1 MMEEPVINMDKFI
14 KDFNEGMSSY
24 NLQNKYL
31 LTPRQYRKLVRG
43 VRRKDGF
50 SKKRSGTKIN
60 TIRSKFNE
68 PYITSKKDGRF
79 MIRKREIYYG
89 QYDTLEIAKKV
100 KQKLIENEWDKSK
113 LNRIR
118 KELGLKPMREQ
129 KCSKN
134 C

>member
-1 MMEEPVINMDKFI
+1 MMEEPAINMDQFI

-24 NLQNKYL
+24 NLQDKYL
-31 LTPRQYRKLVRG
+31 LTPRQYRRLTRG

-50 SKKRSGTKIN
+50 SMKRSRTK
-60 TIRSKFNE
+60 TYTVRSKFNE
-68 PYITSKKDGRF
+68 PHITFKRDGRY
-79 MIRKREIYYG
+79 MIRRKEIYYG
-89 QYDTLEIAKKV
+89 QYNSLEIAKKV
-100 KQKLIENEWDKSK
+100 KQKLIENKWDKSK
-113 LNRIR
+113 LNEIR

>member
-1 MMEEPVINMDKFI
+1 MMEEPCINMDQFI

-24 NLQNKYL
+24 NLQDKYL

-50 SKKRSGTKIN
+50 SMKRSRTKN
-60 TIRSKFNE
+60 YTIRSKFDE
-68 PYITSKKDGRF
+68 PHITSKKDGRF
-79 MIRKREIYYG
+79 MIRKKEVYYG

-100 KQKLIENEWDKSK
+100 KQKLIEHKWDKSK
-113 LNRIR
+113 LNEIR

>member
-1 MMEEPVINMDKFI
+1 MIEEPCINMDQFI

-24 NLQNKYL
+24 NLQDKYL

-50 SKKRSGTKIN
+50 SMKRSRTKN
-60 TIRSKFNE
+60 YTIRSKFDE
-68 PYITSKKDGRF
+68 PHITSKKDGRF
-79 MIRKREIYYG
+79 MIRKKEVYYG

-100 KQKLIENEWDKSK
+100 KQKLIEHKWDKSK
-113 LNRIR
+113 LNEIR

>member
-1 MMEEPVINMDKFI
+1 MIEEPCINMDQFI

-24 NLQNKYL
+24 NLQDKYL

-50 SKKRSGTKIN
+50 SMKRSRTKNYI
-60 TIRSKFNE
+60 IRSKFDE
-68 PYITSKKDGRF
+68 PHITSKKDGRF
-79 MIRKREIYYG
+79 MIRKKEVYYG

-100 KQKLIENEWDKSK
+100 KQKLIEHKWDKSK
-113 LNRIR
+113 LNEIR

>member
-1 MMEEPVINMDKFI
+1 MMEEPCINMDQFI
-14 KDFNEGMSSY
+14 KDFNDGMSSY
-24 NLQNKYL
+24 NLQDKYL

-50 SKKRSGTKIN
+50 SMKRSRTKN
-60 TIRSKFNE
+60 YNVRSKFDE
-68 PYITSKKDGRF
+68 PHITFKKDGRF
-79 MIRKREIYYG
+79 MIRKKEVYYG

-100 KQKLIENEWDKSK
+100 KQKLIEYKWDKSK
-113 LNRIR
+113 LNEIR